1 MKISI
6 ANDFSPIT
14 GLRHC
19 DKSEKSGEEFY
30 HSILNEKFYEA
41 YTKGEKLELDLDGT
55 IDSYSPS
62 FLDEAVG
69 NLVYDFTLNIVKSTL
84 SIISKRNESWKNMIE
99 TETYPQWEKKRKGN
113 LPRKI
118 TDNHVAWYRYIDGE
132 VRKNNWD

>member
-118 TDNHVAWYRYIDGE
+118 TANHVAWYRYIDGD